1 MMRRMLNGVATE
13 IRRWRRQLWLKLMVA
28 LMAAMGLV
36 MLMVSLFYTLQE
48 SMTPPVAAGVIG
60 GALLGIAGLIA
71 VVAPLLDRNRSDR
84 PVRGEAPREPVD
96 ALALA
101 VAAIGRDIRSDI
113 PVLALAALVSG
124 CVLGSSPELRRVL
137 VDRLLKTGKEA
148 G

>member
-1 MMRRMLNGVATE
+1 MMRRMLNGVAAE
-13 IRRWRRQLWLKLMVA
+13 IRRWCRQLWLRLIAV

-36 MLMVSLFYTLQE
+36 MLMVSLFLTLRE
-48 SMTPPVAAGVIG
+48 SMTPPVAAGLIG
-60 GALLGIAGLIA
+60 GVFLGIAGLI
-71 VVAPLLDRNRSDR
+71 VVGAPLLGRSRSDR

-96 ALALA
+96 VLALA

-113 PVLALAALVSG
+113 PILAIAALVSG